1 MAKKVTKEQ
10 VLEAIVNTQGLI
22 TKIQRKLIASTGEHW
37 NWETVQ
43 KYVHKWSE
51 TEEALKAEKETILDF
66 AEQNI
71 NKAIIEEHDLATSKW
86 YLRMKGQERGYVE
99 TQEVINTNTN
109 PLRVDLSGGGL
120 TPDENLAAGNVEIPD
135 YGDTDTASEE

>member
-10 VLEAIVNTQGLI
+10 VLEAIENTQGLI
-22 TKIQRKLIASTGEHW
+22 TKIQRKLMTITGEHW
-37 NWETVQ
+37 NWETAM
-43 KYVHKWSE
+43 KYVHKWPE
-51 TEEALKAEKETILDF
+51 TEEALKAEKEMILDF

-71 NKAIIEEHDLATSKW
+71 NKAIMEDHDLATSKW
-86 YLRMKGQERGYVE
+86 FLKMKGQERGYVE

-120 TPDENLAAGNVEIPD
+120 TPEQNLAAGNVEIPD
-135 YGDTDTASEE
+135 YGDTETAPEE